1 MGAFKSLTSQDV
13 IITPLV
19 THKSFTFNGNSQWDA
34 VDIKKYV
41 GANIPY
47 DDEQNIEFDGITV
60 ADYQDVTLTQ
70 VYRTIRQLYYSN
82 QVPNPEGETIQTD
95 MNGNIIAGGATLNVH
110 SRFDNFLDTTLY
122 QPRFIRSG
130 SFPNADPTSLYVISI
145 PSTLY
150 GDYINPTSFSC
161 ADIATVDSYGT
172 ITVQDNGE
180 GGLVITNGAF
190 AGQII
195 GIINYAHG
203 IIVFPDLVFDESVFG
218 WFFMNMNLSFQSS
231 KVIYE
236 TQYKCTLRESEF
248 NYSLNSSIFST
259 KEYISPMNSST
270 VDTSGKAWDFVT
282 GSSFSP
288 YITSVGLYDDDQQLL
303 AVAKLS
309 QPIPT
314 SRTTDM
320 TIVVNL
326 DR

>member
-1 MGAFKSLTSQDV
+1 M
-13 IITPLV
+13 
-19 THKSFTFNGNSQWDA
+19 
-34 VDIKKYV
+34 
-41 GANIPY
+41 
-47 DDEQNIEFDGITV
+47 
-60 ADYQDVTLTQ
+60 
-70 VYRTIRQLYYSN
+70 
-82 QVPNPEGETIQTD
+82 
-95 MNGNIIAGGATLNVH
+95 
-110 SRFDNFLDTTLY
+110 
-122 QPRFIRSG
+122 
-130 SFPNADPTSLYVISI
+130 
-145 PSTLY
+145 Y

-161 ADIATVDSYGT
+161 AGIPDDDLGT

-180 GGLVITNGAF
+180 GGLVIASGTY
-190 AGQII
+190 AGRIV

-203 IIVFPDLVFDESVFG
+203 IAVLPFLRFDESIFG
-218 WFFMNMNLSFQSS
+218 WWNINTTLNFQSS

-248 NYSLNSSIFST
+248 NYSLNPSIFLT
-259 KEYISPMNSST
+259 KEFISPMNSTT
-270 VDTSGKAWDFVT
+270 VDTSGLPLGFVT

>member
-1 MGAFKSLTSQDV
+1 MV
-13 IITPLV
+13 ILLKEELP
-19 THKSFTFNGNSQWDA
+19 
-34 VDIKKYV
+34 
-41 GANIPY
+41 
-47 DDEQNIEFDGITV
+47 
-60 ADYQDVTLTQ
+60 
-70 VYRTIRQLYYSN
+70 
-82 QVPNPEGETIQTD
+82 
-95 MNGNIIAGGATLNVH
+95 
-110 SRFDNFLDTTLY
+110 
-122 QPRFIRSG
+122 G
-130 SFPNADPTSLYVISI
+130 SAPNADSTSLYVISI

-161 ADIATVDSYGT
+161 AGITDDVLGT
-172 ITVQDNGE
+172 ITVKDNGE
-180 GGLVITNGAF
+180 GGLVVANGTY
-190 AGQII
+190 AGQIV

-203 IIVFPDLVFDESVFG
+203 IAVLPFLAFDESIFG
-218 WFFMNMNLSFQSS
+218 WWGINTTLNFQSS
-231 KVIYE
+231 KVVYE

-248 NYSLNSSIFST
+248 NYSLNPSIFST
-259 KEYISPMNSST
+259 TGYTSPMNSTT
-270 VDTSGKAWDFVT
+270 VDTSGKTWDFVT